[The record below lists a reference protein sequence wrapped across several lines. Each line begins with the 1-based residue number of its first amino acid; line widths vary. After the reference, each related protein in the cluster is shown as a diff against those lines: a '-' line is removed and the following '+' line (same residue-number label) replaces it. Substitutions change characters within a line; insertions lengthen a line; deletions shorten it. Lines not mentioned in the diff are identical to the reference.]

1 MQTLA
6 ERNNK
11 ILRLVLVVAF
21 GMVALSFLSVPFY
34 RLVCQVTGWGG
45 TTQVSDAAV
54 AREAAIDRP
63 ITVRFNAETAPGMP
77 WKFSTPA
84 EGPLT
89 LNLGA
94 DGYVAFTAMNTSK
107 TSVTGTAIYNVSPL
121 RAGKYFFKTQCFCFG
136 EQILKPGEKVNMPV
150 AFYVDPKIA
159 DDPDL
164 KDLKTITLSYTFFR
178 KDSPELE
185 KAMEKFTSD
194 QAG

>member
-1 MQTLA
+1 METLA
-6 ERNNK
+6 QRNNK

-21 GMVALSFLSVPFY
+21 GLVALTFLSAPVY

-45 TTQVSDAAV
+45 TTQVAGEGASRA
-54 AREAAIDRP
+54 AAINRP
-63 ITVRFNAETAPGMP
+63 ITVRFNAETSPGMP
-77 WKFSTPA
+77 WEFRTPA
-84 EGPLT
+84 EGPVT
-89 LNLGA
+89 LDLGA

-107 TSVTGTAIYNVSPL
+107 APITGTAVYNVSPL

-136 EQILKPGEKVNMPV
+136 EQLLRPGEKVNMPV

-178 KDSPELE
+178 KDSAELE

>member
-1 MQTLA
+1 MNTLA

-11 ILRLVLVVAF
+11 ILRLVIAVAF

-34 RLVCQVTGWGG
+34 RLICQVTGWGG
-45 TTQVSDAAV
+45 TTQVADMNA
-54 AREAAIDRP
+54 AREAPVNRP
-63 ITVRFNAETAPGMP
+63 ITVRFNAETSPGMP
-77 WKFSTPA
+77 WEFRTPA
-84 EGPLT
+84 EGPVT

-107 TSVTGTAIYNVSPL
+107 TPVTGTAIYNVSPL

-136 EQILKPGEKVNMPV
+136 EQLLKPGEKVNMPV

-159 DDPDL
+159 FDPDL